1 MRCAVALLGG
11 PVVPWAVM
19 TTPADNDRAAA
30 LAVSQEALTEHVHRL
45 ACEIGEHN
53 LWRPAA
59 LAQAAEY
66 VEATWRGQGYQV
78 ARQCYEVRG
87 ISSANL
93 EIEVPGRARP
103 GEILLIGAHYDT
115 VPGSPGA
122 NDNGSGVAALLELSR
137 LFAKVTPEIS
147 LRFVAFVNEEPPF
160 FMTGDQGSMVYAKDA
175 RARGDDIR
183 LMVGLETIGYYSDRP
198 GSQHYPPPFG
208 LIYPDAGNFL
218 ALVSNLRSRRVMRA
232 FVRAFRARSD
242 FPLEHVATFGF
253 VPGVTWSDHRS
264 FWKQGY
270 RAFMATDTAPYRYP
284 DYHGRGDR
292 PDKLNYPAFARAT
305 EGLWRSFRA
314 VATEGLAG
322 W

>member
-1 MRCAVALLGG
+1 M
-11 PVVPWAVM
+11 
-19 TTPADNDRAAA
+19 PADKDRGGA
-30 LAVSQEALTEHVHRL
+30 LAVSQEALAEHVRHL
-45 ACEIGEHN
+45 AGEIGERN

-59 LAQAAEY
+59 LAEAAEY

-93 EIEVPGRARP
+93 EIGIPGRTRP

-115 VPGSPGA
+115 VAGSPGA
-122 NDNGSGVAALLELSR
+122 NDNG
-137 LFAKVTPEIS
+137 
-147 LRFVAFVNEEPPF
+147 
-160 FMTGDQGSMVYAKDA
+160 
-175 RARGDDIR
+175 
-183 LMVGLETIGYYSDRP
+183 
-198 GSQHYPPPFG
+198 
-208 LIYPDAGNFL
+208 
-218 ALVSNLRSRRVMRA
+218 LVSNLRSRRVMRA

-264 FWKQGY
+264 FWDQGY

-284 DYHGRGDR
+284 DYHGCGDR